1 MLTDRS
7 AKRRA
12 ATIMCCISFQEQ
24 FDETKSQLFSSE
36 SSLVVAEK
44 ETRALISRLQ
54 AAQLEASRQ
63 RKVSTDEDAQAIQSR
78 LEEEMRSILDEVEQD
93 ARLKSELSF
102 LRQENERLRKNLIN
116 TESELV
122 GAKLAA
128 KYLDKEL
135 AGR

>member
-1 MLTDRS
+1 MICSIL
-7 AKRRA
+7 
-12 ATIMCCISFQEQ
+12 FQEQ
-24 FDETKSQLFSSE
+24 FDETKSQLLSSE

-44 ETRALISRLQ
+44 ETRVLISRLQ

-78 LEEEMRSILDEVEQD
+78 LEEEMRSILDEVERD
-93 ARLKSELSF
+93 ARLKSELNY
-102 LRQENERLRKNLIN
+102 LRRENEKLKKNLIN